1 MDEIRKLSGL
11 NEKQVDKA
19 VSICIDGLYNLFSAV
34 SKDKEKLHRLL
45 KNSFDYDMTYA
56 YLQDG
61 EAVGFLGLGNHL
73 KRPIKL
79 SKEIFMDIKGGFA
92 GEVAYKAMSK
102 AMEKLN
108 INSPHEVLIEYIAT
122 NPEHR
127 CKGIGSKFIEF
138 ICHDLSYKAIELEVF
153 SKNPRAI
160 KFYERKGFQI
170 VSKKADFMMMIQGN
184 GRRILM
190 RLETE

>member
-1 MDEIRKLSGL
+1 MDEIKKLSELG
-11 NEKQVDKA
+11 ETQVDKA

-34 SKDKEKLHRLL
+34 SKDKDKLHKLL

-61 EAVGFLGLGNHL
+61 EVVGFLGLGNYQ

-79 SKEIFMDIKGGFA
+79 NKEIFMEIKDGIA
-92 GEVAYKAMSK
+92 GEVAYKALSE

-108 INSPHEVLIEYIAT
+108 ISSPQEVYIDYIAT

-127 CKGIGSKFIEF
+127 SKGIGSKFIEF
-138 ICHDLSYKAIELEVF
+138 VRQDLGYKAIELEVF
-153 SKNPRAI
+153 SKNTRAI
-160 KFYERKGFQI
+160 KFYERKGFKI
-170 VSKKADFMMMIQGN
+170 ISKKADLVMMLQGN

-190 RLETE
+190 RLEAE